1 MCIYYHASLERYSIG
16 YTVSVDNFQGTTT
29 RDHAR
34 RSLEQQLVN
43 DLLDAKRPQDMYNRK
58 RCIFLF
64 DNLQHCIYYAS
75 KQYGEGVQIYRVHS
89 DDVVWGGFPICVVNK
104 VYNSSAEFRDYYISE
119 YWSPTQRW
127 KMYEFLARSI
137 IIDEIINF
145 QLNYYNDDYLDDHRT
160 LCNLQCSY

>member
-64 DNLQHCIYYAS
+64 
-75 KQYGEGVQIYRVHS
+75 